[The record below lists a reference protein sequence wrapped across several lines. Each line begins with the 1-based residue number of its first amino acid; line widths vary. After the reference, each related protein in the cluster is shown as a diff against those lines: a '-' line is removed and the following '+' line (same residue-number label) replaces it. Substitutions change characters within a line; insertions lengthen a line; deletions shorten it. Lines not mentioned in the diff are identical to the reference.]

1 MNRITDLNKI
11 DVGLVSANLNGA
23 GTGPYYRMDKYRKAV
38 FAVEYGAMAAGV
50 TSVIQ
55 VMQATD
61 AAAGGAKVLTA
72 GVATVNANT
81 NVSSALLASGAV
93 HVAGDTYTINGL
105 TFTAAAADVPGA
117 RTYAIGGNATD
128 STLALANKINDP
140 VIGVPGVTAAAA
152 VGNLTLTVDE
162 PGDTTITIST
172 SGGAVGV
179 PSTLNAVAFVECD
192 ASTLDSNNSF
202 SHVAVRVTNSDATQ
216 TGSILIR
223 GEARYNPDQ
232 TVAASTAI

>member
-38 FAVEYGAMAAGV
+38 FAVEYGVMAAGV

-55 VMQATD
+55 IMQATD
-61 AAAGGAKVLTA
+61 AEASGAKVLTD
-72 GVATVNANT
+72 GVATVNANI
-81 NVSSALLASGAV
+81 NVSSALLTSGAV
-93 HVAGDTYTINGL
+93 HVATDEYTVNGL
-105 TFTAAAADVPGA
+105 TFTAAADDVPGA
-117 RTYAIGGNATD
+117 RTYAIGANQTD

-140 VIGVPGVTAAAA
+140 VIGVPGVTATADAG
-152 VGNLTLTVDE
+152 VLTLTATE
-162 PGDTTITIST
+162 PGDVSITISA
-172 SGGAVGV
+172 SAGAVGV
-179 PSTLNAVAFVECD
+179 PSTASAVAFVECD

-202 SHVAVRVTNSDATQ
+202 SHVAVRVTNSAATQ